1 MFATEQTHAAMSL
14 PTLTLTSSIKE
25 AAKPGVFI
33 GRINEISGIFA
44 QGSSRE
50 EVYDDLVRNTA
61 IMLPSKRAEALE
73 LLKKQNQVPST
84 VQSEGKIHFTH
95 KVQELELA

>member
-1 MFATEQTHAAMSL
+1 MFVTEPTHAVMSL

-25 AAKPGVFI
+25 AAKPGIFI
-33 GRINEISGIFA
+33 GRINEISGIYA

-61 IMLPSKRAEALE
+61 IMLPSKKKEALE
-73 LLKKQNQVPST
+73 LLKKQNLVS
-84 VQSEGKIHFTH
+84 SEQPESEVHFRH
-95 KVQELELA
+95 KVRELETA